1 MWVGNI
7 ECMEDLET
15 KFRNLDWDG
24 VCISETSLKRENA
37 MKLSLKSAIFRKEI
51 RAIIW
56 DD

>member
-24 VCISETSLKRENA
+24 VCISETSLKE
-37 MKLSLKSAIFRKEI
+37 KTLLS
-51 RAIIW
+51 
-56 DD
+56 